1 MTAATPN
8 TRWKRYSRLVRSL
21 PPEVLHEIAR
31 LVQSSQRRQPRDL
44 PPFDATIGKL
54 ASEAFAASV
63 TGRLSDDQWESIAA
77 QADAAGFVL
86 RDHLE
91 KQCRNDLATW
101 NKMHS
106 LKPDEMITSFTRALK
121 TRVLR
126 RGVLR
131 RLYRAKDNYL
141 RICSEV
147 SGS

>member
-1 MTAATPN
+1 MTPTN
-8 TRWKRYSRLVRSL
+8 SKSRRRRHPRFPRTL
-21 PPEVLHEIAR
+21 PPEIVLELKR
-31 LVQSSQRRQPRDL
+31 LFQSMPRQPQTEL
-44 PPFDATIGKL
+44 APFDQLAGKL
-54 ASEAFAASV
+54 VSEAFAASV
-63 TGRLSDDQWESIAA
+63 TGRLSTDQWESIAA

-91 KQCRNDLATW
+91 QQCRKDLATW

-106 LKPDEMITSFTRALK
+106 LKPDEMITSFTHALK

-141 RICSEV
+141 KICSEV